1 MPRTRLDKSNEKHA
15 DLKTLLWGKVK
26 KDNAPLQDGADRLGM
41 SASTLSR
48 RCKDPGTMTV
58 DELLNF
64 GRKFHVPIED
74 LRAALRY

>member
-1 MPRTRLDKSNEKHA
+1 MPKTKQYDPLA
-15 DLKTLLWGKVK
+15 YLKTILWGKVK
-26 KDNAPLQDGADRLGM
+26 EDNATLQEGAERLGM
-41 SASTLSR
+41 SASTLCR
-48 RCKDPGTMTV
+48 RCKNPGTMTV

>member
-1 MPRTRLDKSNEKHA
+1 MARTNLDKEPNA
-15 DLKTLLWGKVK
+15 TLKTLLWGHIKR
-26 KDNAPLQDGADRLGM
+26 DNALLTDGAAKLGM

-64 GRKFHVPIED
+64 GRQYHVPIDE
-74 LRAALRY
+74 LRAAIQY